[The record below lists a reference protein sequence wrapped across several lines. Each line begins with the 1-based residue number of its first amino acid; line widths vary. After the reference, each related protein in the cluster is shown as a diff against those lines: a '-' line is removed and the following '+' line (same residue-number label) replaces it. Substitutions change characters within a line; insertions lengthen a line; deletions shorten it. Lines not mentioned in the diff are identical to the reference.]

1 MTVMNDVVKEDEPS
15 SSKKY
20 LRWYAQSIASD
31 SPVQLLAFPWRSCL
45 ELTVEEVKHE
55 WLTPFNNQCSG
66 QAEVVI
72 HGWQLA

>member
-1 MTVMNDVVKEDEPS
+1 MTVMTEVVKGDECS
-15 SSKKY
+15 LSKKY
-20 LRWYAQSIASD
+20 LRWYVQSIASD
-31 SPVQLLAFPWRSCL
+31 SQVQLLAFPWRSCL
-45 ELTVEEVKHE
+45 ELTVEQVKHE